1 VLGPA
6 QLAVL
11 SALGAAAV
19 AVPVAAWR
27 RRARPL
33 GWPRRRTKGL
43 PVPDKFFRSVLQG
56 EPRELPKIDTSV
68 AHIARVYDYW
78 LGGKDNFAVDREVG
92 QRALEAHPET
102 VLSVQANRRF
112 LARAVRHLAAVEG
125 VRQFLDVGTGLPSA
139 NNTHEVA
146 QAVAPDARVLYVDN
160 DPIVL
165 AHARALLTS
174 SPEGETAYLDA
185 DIKDTPEILAGA
197 AQVLD
202 LSQPVGV
209 MLVAVLHMLRDA
221 DDPQAVVDRLMA
233 AVPAGSFLVISHL
246 ASDVQQEAMAEM
258 GRRLNESMTQQFAM
272 RSRAQV
278 TAFFDGLTLLDP
290 GVVLTHQWRP
300 GSAAEAATPGV
311 LWAGV
316 ARKD

>member
-1 VLGPA
+1 
-6 QLAVL
+6 
-11 SALGAAAV
+11 
-19 AVPVAAWR
+19 
-27 RRARPL
+27 
-33 GWPRRRTKGL
+33 
-43 PVPDKFFRSVLQG
+43 VPDKFFRSVLPG

-78 LGGKDNFAVDREVG
+78 LGGKDNFAIDREVG
-92 QRALEAHPET
+92 QKALQAHPET

-112 LARAVRHLAAVEG
+112 LARSVRHLAAAEG
-125 VRQFLDVGTGLPSA
+125 IRQFLDVGTGLPSA

-146 QAVAPDARVLYVDN
+146 QAAAAEARVVYVDN

-185 DIKDTPEILAGA
+185 DIKDTGEILAGA

-202 LSQPVGV
+202 FSQPVGV
-209 MLVAVLHMLRDA
+209 MLVAVLHMLRDEE
-221 DDPQAVVDRLMA
+221 DPRAIVDRLMA
-233 AVPAGSFLVISHL
+233 AVPPGSFLVISHL
-246 ASDVQQEAMAEM
+246 ANDIQQEALAEM
-258 GRRLNESMTQQFAM
+258 GRRLNQAMTQQFTM

-278 TAFFDGLTLLDP
+278 TALFDGLTLLDP

-300 GSAAEAATPGV
+300 DSEAEAATPGV
-311 LWAGV
+311 LWAGA

>member
-1 VLGPA
+1 M
-6 QLAVL
+6 
-11 SALGAAAV
+11 
-19 AVPVAAWR
+19 
-27 RRARPL
+27 
-33 GWPRRRTKGL
+33 
-43 PVPDKFFRSVLQG
+43 PDKFFRSTVSSDA
-56 EPRELPKIDTSV
+56 RELPKIDTSV

-78 LGGKDNFAVDREVG
+78 LGGKDNFTVDREVG
-92 QRALEAHPET
+92 EKVLEIHPET
-102 VLSVQANRRF
+102 VLSVQANRKF
-112 LARAVRHLAAVEG
+112 LARSVRYLAATEG

-146 QAVAPDARVLYVDN
+146 QAAIPQARVVYVDN

-174 SPEGETAYLDA
+174 SPEGATGYLDA
-185 DIKDTPEILAGA
+185 DIKDTDEILAGA
-197 AQVLD
+197 ARLLD
-202 LSQPVGV
+202 FSQPVGI

-221 DDPQAVVDRLMA
+221 ERPRAIVDRLMS

-246 ASDVQQEAMAEM
+246 ASDVEQKTMAEM
-258 GRRLNESMTQQFAM
+258 GRRLNESMTQQFTM
-272 RSRAQV
+272 RTRAQV

-290 GVVLTHQWRP
+290 GVVRTHEWRP
-300 GSAAEAATPGV
+300 DSAADAKTPGV